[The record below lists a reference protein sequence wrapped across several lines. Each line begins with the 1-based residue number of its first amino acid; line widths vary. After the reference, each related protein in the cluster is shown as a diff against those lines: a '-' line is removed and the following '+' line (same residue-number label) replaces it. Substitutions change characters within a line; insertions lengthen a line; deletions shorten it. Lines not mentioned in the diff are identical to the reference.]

1 MKGVPNQNTSTK
13 QAIVGPIYSQQIW
26 HSIFSLG
33 ETPSF
38 WNSWNIVLLASSEL
52 VWIAEWILSVVF
64 FAVGWHNFS
73 IIALSN
79 MMACN
84 GKQEVV

>member
-64 FAVGWHNFS
+64 FAVG
-73 IIALSN
+73 
-79 MMACN
+79 
-84 GKQEVV
+84 